1 MSTSHASTHPLVSSR
16 SLARRF
22 VSAGALGALALSL
35 SFVAT
40 TSALAQPDAPP
51 AAPAAGMMQHGG
63 PMNHDMR
70 SGDMGHGHV
79 HQGMERMMEQMLERV
94 HATPEQRARIRAFRK
109 SAWEHNRPL
118 MEQMRS
124 LRQQSMQ
131 LLSAPTIDFGALENL
146 RTKQMAIANQL
157 SRQMTQ
163 TQYEIA
169 QVLTPAQRQQAY
181 SMMQERMKHR
191 MDRGGHGP
199 MGHGMG
205 MGGAHGDQ

>member
-1 MSTSHASTHPLVSSR
+1 MSTSHASTRPLASTHP
-16 SLARRF
+16 LARRI
-22 VSAGALGALALSL
+22 VSPGALGA
-35 SFVAT
+35 FVLGLGLIAS
-40 TSALAQPDAPP
+40 TSALAQADAPP
-51 AAPAAGMMQHGG
+51 AASAAGMMQHGS

-70 SGDMGHGHV
+70 SGDMGHGRM
-79 HQGMERMMEQMLERV
+79 HQGMERMMQQMLDRV
-94 HATPEQRARIRAFRK
+94 HATPEQRARIRAFQK

-118 MEQMRS
+118 MEQMHN

-131 LLSAPTIDFGALENL
+131 LLSAPTIDFGELENL
-146 RTKQMAIANQL
+146 RSKQMAIANQL

-181 SMMQERMKHR
+181 TMMHERMKHR
-191 MDRGGHGP
+191 MDRGGHGS

-205 MGGAHGDQ
+205 MGDAHGDQ

>member
-1 MSTSHASTHPLVSSR
+1 MSKSYASTRPFPQRIVST
-16 SLARRF
+16 
-22 VSAGALGALALSL
+22 GALGAFALGLSL
-35 SFVAT
+35 VAS
-40 TSALAQPDAPP
+40 TSALAQSDAPP
-51 AAPAAGMMQHGG
+51 AAPASGMMQHGG

-70 SGDMGHGHV
+70 SGDMGHGRM
-79 HQGMERMMEQMLERV
+79 HQGMERMMEKMLDRV
-94 HATPEQRARIRAFRK
+94 HATPEQRARIRAFQK
-109 SAWEHNRPL
+109 NAWEHNRPL

-131 LLSAPTIDFGALENL
+131 LLSASTIDFGALENL
-146 RTKQMAIANQL
+146 RSKQMAIANQL

-181 SMMQERMKHR
+181 TMMQERMKHR
-191 MDRGGHGP
+191 MDRNGHP

-205 MGGAHGDQ
+205 MGMGNAHGDQ

>member
-1 MSTSHASTHPLVSSR
+1 MTKSHASTRPL
-16 SLARRF
+16 AQRF
-22 VSAGALGALALSL
+22 VSAGALSALALGLSL
-35 SFVAT
+35 AAN
-40 TSALAQPDAPP
+40 TSALAQSDAPP

-70 SGDMGHGHV
+70 SGDMGHGHM
-79 HQGMERMMEQMLERV
+79 HRGMERMVEQMLERV
-94 HATPEQRARIRAFRK
+94 HATPEQRTRIRALQK

-118 MEQMRS
+118 MEQMHG

-131 LLSAPTIDFGALENL
+131 LLSASTIDFGALENL
-146 RTKQMAIANQL
+146 RSKQMAIANQL

-169 QVLTPAQRQQAY
+169 LVLTPAQRQQAY
-181 SMMQERMKHR
+181 AMMQERMKHR
-191 MDRGGHGP
+191 LDRDGHGP

-205 MGGAHGDQ
+205 MDKAPGDQ